1 MSEPRRILVVRTDR
15 LGDVIL
21 TLPML
26 AVLRA
31 RYPDAWLGMLLSRYT
46 GEIVRNH
53 PHVNAFIWHD
63 DAGKPRPSSD
73 LIADIRAQR
82 FDTVVLVHPTPRLAW
97 IMARTG
103 IPQRIGTGYRY
114 YSVLMTHKVFEHRK
128 DAKHHE
134 LEYNLR
140 LLGALDP
147 AIQTDGVKPDF
158 GLRVQPD
165 AAARITSLLQDRGVG
180 EHEMI
185 AVIHPG
191 SGGSARD
198 WPLTRFGELGARLAQ
213 DPRLRLLVTG
223 GPGETGAVHAVAKD
237 AGPRAVPLAGALSL
251 PELAALYA
259 RAAVVV
265 ANSTGPLHLAA
276 ALGTPVVG
284 IYPQLTPMSPARW
297 GPYTEKK
304 RVLVPDAPAD
314 CRLCRKGERC
324 VCIASITVDQ
334 VHDATRS
341 FLTHTSQDGTR
352 EGTHA
357 QQR

>member
-63 DAGKPRPSSD
+63 DAGEPRASST
-73 LIADIRAQR
+73 LIAEVRAQR
-82 FDTVVLVHPTPRLAW
+82 FDTVFLVHPTPRLAW
-97 IMARTG
+97 IMARAG

-114 YSVLMTHKVFEHRK
+114 YSVLMTHRVFEHRT
-128 DAKHHE
+128 DAKYHE

-140 LLGALDP
+140 LLGALDA
-147 AIQTDGVKPDF
+147 AIQTAGVKPDF
-158 GLRVQPD
+158 GLRLQPD
-165 AAARITSLLQDRGVG
+165 AVARIASVLRENTIG
-180 EHEMI
+180 EREPFV
-185 AVIHPG
+185 VIHPG

-198 WPLTRFGELGARLAQ
+198 WPLPRFGALGARLAR
-213 DPRLRLLVTG
+213 DPGIRIVVTG
-223 GPGETGAVHAVAKD
+223 GQRESDAVHAVVKD
-237 AGPRAVPLAGALSL
+237 TGPRAIPLAGVLSL

-259 RAAVVV
+259 RATVVV

-297 GPYTEKK
+297 GPYTERK
-304 RVLVPDAPAD
+304 RVLVPDAPVD
-314 CRLCRKGERC
+314 CRMCRKGERC
-324 VCIASITVDQ
+324 VCIESITVDQ

-341 FLTHTSQDGTR
+341 FISHTSQDGTR
-352 EGTHA
+352 EGMHA
-357 QQR
+357 QQG

>member
-53 PHVNAFIWHD
+53 PYVNAFLWYD
-63 DAGKPRPSSD
+63 EAGKPRPSSD
-73 LIADIRAQR
+73 LIAEIRAQR
-82 FDTVVLVHPTPRLAW
+82 FDTVFLVHPTPRLAW
-97 IMARTG
+97 IMACAG

-114 YSVLMTHKVFEHRK
+114 YSVLMTHRVFEHRK

-147 AIQTDGVKPDF
+147 GIRTEGLKPDF
-158 GLRVQPD
+158 GLRLQPE
-165 AAARITSLLQDRGVG
+165 AVTRVASLLASNGPG
-180 EHEMI
+180 GNEAF

-198 WPLTRFGELGARLAQ
+198 WPLARFGALGAMLAE
-213 DPRLRLLVTG
+213 RHNIRILVTG
-223 GPGETGAVHAVAKD
+223 GAGEAAAVNAVVND
-237 AGPRAVPLAGALSL
+237 AGPRAISLAGMLSL

-297 GPYTEKK
+297 GPYTDVK
-304 RVLVPDAPAD
+304 RVLVPERPAD

-324 VCIASITVDQ
+324 VCIDSITPDQ
-334 VHDATRS
+334 VYEATQS

>member
-26 AVLRA
+26 AVLRD

-53 PHVNAFIWHD
+53 PFVNAFIWHD
-63 DAGKPRPSSD
+63 DAGKPRATSE
-73 LIADIRAQR
+73 LITAIREQR
-82 FDTVVLVHPTPRLAW
+82 FDTVFLVHPTPRLAW
-97 IMARTG
+97 IMARAG
-103 IPQRIGTGYRY
+103 IPRRIGTGYRY
-114 YSVLMTHKVFEHRK
+114 YAMLMTHRVFEHRK

-147 AIQTDGVKPDF
+147 SIRTEGVKPDF
-158 GLRVQPD
+158 GLRVQPE
-165 AAARITSLLQDRGVG
+165 AAARIASLLHDHHVG
-180 EHEMI
+180 ERERL

-198 WPLTRFGELGARLAQ
+198 WPLAYFGALAARLAQ
-213 DPRLRLLVTG
+213 DPDVRLLVTG
-223 GPGETGAVHAVAKD
+223 GPGEADAVHAVARE
-237 AGPRAVPLAGALSL
+237 AGPRAIPCAGLLSL

-324 VCIASITVDQ
+324 VCIASITVDK

-341 FLTHTSQDGTR
+341 FLTHSGQDGTR

>member
-1 MSEPRRILVVRTDR
+1 MSHPRRILVVRTDR

-26 AVLRA
+26 ALLRA

-53 PHVNAFIWHD
+53 PAVNVFLWND
-63 DAGKPRPSSD
+63 DAGKPRPSSA
-73 LIADIRAQR
+73 LIAEIRAQR
-82 FDTVVLVHPTPRLAW
+82 FDTVFLVHPTPRLAW
-97 IMARTG
+97 IMMRAG

-114 YSVLMTHKVFEHRK
+114 YSVLMTHRVFEHRK

-147 AIQTDGVKPDF
+147 AIRVEGVKPDF
-158 GLRVQPD
+158 GLRLQPEAVTHI
-165 AAARITSLLQDRGVG
+165 AALLASKGLG
-180 EHEMI
+180 ENEVF

-198 WPLTRFGELGARLAQ
+198 WPLDRFGALGARLAK
-213 DPRLRLLVTG
+213 DGGLRILVTG
-223 GPGETGAVHAVAKD
+223 GAGETAAVNTVAHAS
-237 AGPRAVPLAGALSL
+237 GPRAVSLAGMLSL

-297 GPYTEKK
+297 GPYTDTK
-304 RVLVPDAPAD
+304 RVLVPDEPAD
-314 CRLCRKGERC
+314 CRSCRNGERC
-324 VCIASITVDQ
+324 VCIDSITIDQ
-334 VHDATRS
+334 VYDAASS
-341 FLTHTSQDGTR
+341 FLTRTSQDGTR

-357 QQR
+357 